1 MSFSNFEFPNT
12 NFYDS
17 DLRELISMYKKL
29 VKDYN
34 SIKAEIDQAVD
45 FINNFKTLVT

>member
-12 NFYDS
+12 NFYNS

-29 VKDYN
+29 VKEYDDILEQLN
-34 SIKAEIDQAVD
+34 ELKTNIGSIVD
-45 FINNFKTLVT
+45 E